1 MIIAEKING
10 GLQMSLQSI
19 ILNRKSVRH
28 YDPNYIIEK
37 KEILDSIELAAKSPN
52 GNNIQSTR
60 YLIIEN
66 KALRSKIK
74 VAANNQEQVETSSYL
89 IFVLGDYRAFETE
102 NIRIIQEEAFKKNYI
117 TQEIKNYLTNAA
129 VTYYQDM
136 SHEDQIKELVRDGSL
151 AAMTLVLLLN
161 ERGYQTITMSGYDK
175 TALFELLHVPEY
187 YEDIMLLSV
196 GKGVKE
202 GHTTVRHPVEEIVF
216 VDEVE

>member
-1 MIIAEKING
+1 
-10 GLQMSLQSI
+10 MSLQSI

-89 IFVLGDYRAFETE
+89 ILVLGDYRAFETE

-129 VTYYQDM
+129 VAYYQDM

-175 TALFELLHVPEY
+175 TVLFELLNIPEY

-202 GHTTVRHPVEEIVF
+202 GHTTIRHPVEEIVF